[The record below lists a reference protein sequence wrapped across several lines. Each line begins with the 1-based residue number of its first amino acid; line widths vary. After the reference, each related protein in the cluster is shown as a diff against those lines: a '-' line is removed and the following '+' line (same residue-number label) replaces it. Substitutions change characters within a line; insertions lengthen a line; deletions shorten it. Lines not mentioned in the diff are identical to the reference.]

1 MDIAPKTDSVLWYDA
16 GVGEMTTQST
26 SSSFRTQK
34 WSPCSDGSW
43 LTAIRWFSFR
53 GVDSFHC
60 FRFWD
65 RTEAR
70 AKYIKH
76 HISGQKIFRN
86 AEKFQR
92 KLISQ
97 PDYEKRICHPD
108 TMANATGKFS
118 SNMPAWNSTYFC
130 LLKIVFFIIRFHHS
144 RFSLCSEY
152 ISVLSLIEHSGID
165 DGSKFLWFEYRFNFL
180 TLPIWVAITSTT
192 E

>member
-26 SSSFRTQK
+26 SSSFSTQK

-70 AKYIKH
+70 AKYSNTTSVGRK
-76 HISGQKIFRN
+76 SFGMQKSFNENLSASQIMRKEFVTPTQWQMLRENFHLICQRGIPLIFV
-86 AEKFQR
+86 
-92 KLISQ
+92 
-97 PDYEKRICHPD
+97 Y
-108 TMANATGKFS
+108 
-118 SNMPAWNSTYFC
+118 
-130 LLKIVFFIIRFHHS
+130 
-144 RFSLCSEY
+144 
-152 ISVLSLIEHSGID
+152 
-165 DGSKFLWFEYRFNFL
+165 
-180 TLPIWVAITSTT
+180 
-192 E
+192 